1 MKRCVLLIL
10 CVALLLC
17 GMGCREQDPTPQKDP
32 VSTPETSG
40 PNQYVVDPVINRFI
54 LEFEKQERYVMAG
67 LVQNT
72 DLSCVAYIDMCQV
85 TMRATERGLCF
96 SIVGGN
102 TEDLRDRMLDIFYSI
117 AQVVDPSCTD
127 QQAQSA
133 VDHLTASDRVITHY
147 KVSADVTVDSYVP
160 LASNPTVQVDSR
172 MDFTA
177 LGYGAEE

>member
-1 MKRCVLLIL
+1 MKRCVLLMV

-17 GMGCREQDPTPQKDP
+17 GTGCREQDPAPQNNP
-32 VSTPETSG
+32 VSTPETSS
-40 PNQYVVDPVINRFI
+40 PNQYVVDSVINRFI
-54 LEFEKQERYVMAG
+54 LEFEKQPRYVMAG
-67 LVQNT
+67 LVQNA
-72 DLSCVAYIDMCQV
+72 DLSCTAYIDMCEV
-85 TMRATERGLCF
+85 SMRSTERGLYF
-96 SIVGGN
+96 SIIGGS
-102 TEDLRDRMLDIFYSI
+102 TEEMRDRMLDIFYSI
-117 AQVVDPSCTD
+117 AQVTDPSCTD

-147 KVSADVTVDSYVP
+147 KVSADVTVESYVP